1 MLSFSRAFVWLYL
14 FFKNI
19 ISKSSNLA
27 LKCVKLS
34 DFKNRKQKSA
44 IS

>member
-19 ISKSSNLA
+19 ISKSRNLA
-27 LKCVKLS
+27 LKCVKAS
-34 DFKNRKQKSA
+34 DFKKSEA
-44 IS
+44 KIC